1 MAKIGMFW
9 GSTTDMT
16 KEASELIHEGLEAA
30 GHEIDSYD
38 IRNTDPSKM
47 LEYDNLL
54 IGCPTW
60 NGGKLIGKWSTEGYE
75 FDESL
80 GCVDGEFLGLAIDYD
95 NQDDLT
101 EERIEAWVEQIKDLF
116 E

>member
-1 MAKIGMFW
+1 MLAKPYM
-9 GSTTDMT
+9 D
-16 KEASELIHEGLEAA
+16 
-30 GHEIDSYD
+30 
-38 IRNTDPSKM
+38 
-47 LEYDNLL
+47 
-54 IGCPTW
+54 
-60 NGGKLIGKWSTEGYE
+60 NGGKLVGKWSTEGYE